1 MWKSPIENNKKKQG
15 KLGLCRSF
23 ATKKNT
29 GDISFPKKKKCDL
42 RGFKLMRFLTKPFAT
57 REKKRKPR
65 KKWTN
70 LKRNVFGHLPQ
81 KNVAQPKQIK

>member
-1 MWKSPIENNKKKQG
+1 MKI
-15 KLGLCRSF
+15 
-23 ATKKNT
+23 TKKNR
-29 GDISFPKKKKCDL
+29 GSLDCAEVLPQKKIQVIFHFQKKKKCDL